1 MSKTPPKDILQ
12 DGEPSSNLEQIPK
25 MSETPPKDNL
35 QDGDP
40 SSNLEQAAD
49 SPFTI
54 ALPEG
59 NAMKLFVARVP
70 RNLQPGE
77 LEGEVEKTFGVSSV
91 KVSIQ
96 YDRNYQYGRGSILV
110 SNPQDAE
117 KLVKKPFQ
125 IRETNLV
132 IEYFRRQRG
141 ARRNIDQLRVE
152 RERLLE
158 QLAQCKRALSYYQ
171 TQTSMLRATAVIAER
186 RMNTALANFR
196 EAFGGEELSKE
207 LKKHAPKFFLREI
220 SGAKILAVL
229 TATHHGSITFGLEQP
244 PRSPAIA
251 ARAVA
256 EIERCCLSFFTF
268 GRHSNRQD
276 LTGAGEMSRDGG
288 AVEKGLEVAV
298 SLGGGRTISSTFSSS
313 SSS

>member
-132 IEYFRRQRG
+132 IEYFGRQRG

-152 RERLLE
+152 REQLLE

-171 TQTSMLRATAVIAER
+171 TQTSILRATAVIAER

-196 EAFGGEELSKE
+196 EAFGGE
-207 LKKHAPKFFLREI
+207 
-220 SGAKILAVL
+220 
-229 TATHHGSITFGLEQP
+229 
-244 PRSPAIA
+244 
-251 ARAVA
+251 
-256 EIERCCLSFFTF
+256 
-268 GRHSNRQD
+268 GR
-276 LTGAGEMSRDGG
+276 
-288 AVEKGLEVAV
+288 
-298 SLGGGRTISSTFSSS
+298 
-313 SSS
+313 